1 MIRFRWRFKIP
12 RYWVGIYFK
21 LALKKREGVVVRG
34 VTNKVGHRYVV
45 FLDYDYDEPHSIEG
59 EVRSLQEEW
68 GLGNAYLFK
77 TNKGYHVIFLDLL
90 SYGEF
95 KEILNASS
103 CDDAYKQ
110 VPQQNN
116 ARAWVLRLTD
126 KKNNIITYQKTIH
139 SKQERMISEP
149 HARLLIMR
157 GVPREHVAEAEDYE
171 EGHEH
176 GLTFAEYEA

>member
-1 MIRFRWRFKIP
+1 
-12 RYWVGIYFK
+12 
-21 LALKKREGVVVRG
+21 VVVRG

-45 FLDYDYDEPHSIEG
+45 FLDYDYDEKHSIYS
-59 EVRSLQEEW
+59 EVSSLQAEW

-77 TNKGYHVIFLDLL
+77 TSKGYHVIFLDLL

-95 KEILNASS
+95 KAILNASS

-116 ARAWVLRLTD
+116 ARAWVLRITD
-126 KKNNIITYQKTIH
+126 KKDNIITYEDVITAPQV
-139 SKQERMISEP
+139 RPVSEP

-157 GVPREHVAEAEDYE
+157 GVPEGIVNEHEEFE
-171 EGHEH
+171 EGKQY